1 MCFWKPFYFVL
12 GYNQL
17 TVLWWFQVN
26 SKVQSVFLKMVIS
39 QSVFFKE
46 GSSGN
51 KLIANS
57 GFSLLMTLT
66 DFNSLS
72 LHLYVCFIVGRGR
85 GKHWR
90 SLRWNVGCSFFHEK
104 YGHFLICPQLL
115 RVGGLLERSLG
126 RRPYAKCFACFSG
139 MNSHIW
145 SFPSRDLQPLHYL
158 SLLGESLSDH
168 LLFRFFNLTFTISE
182 TDLCSITNPQ

>member
-1 MCFWKPFYFVL
+1 MKFSAKAPIVCIFCNMDESFYSIMSEEGFFFLSFFFFFLQDFVHICMGIMCFWKPFYFVL

-26 SKVQSVFLKMVIS
+26 SRIQSVFLKMVIS

-46 GSSGN
+46 GSSRN
-51 KLIANS
+51 KLIANL

-85 GKHWR
+85 GKRWR
-90 SLRWNVGCSFFHEK
+90 SLRWNVGCSFFMK
-104 YGHFLICPQLL
+104 NMVIF
-115 RVGGLLERSLG
+115 S
-126 RRPYAKCFACFSG
+126 FAHSC
-139 MNSHIW
+139 W
-145 SFPSRDLQPLHYL
+145 
-158 SLLGESLSDH
+158 E
-168 LLFRFFNLTFTISE
+168 
-182 TDLCSITNPQ
+182 